1 MGPWSP
7 PIWSRDWGPIEAVN
21 LAVGEDVAEIF
32 GAAVCHA
39 HQFDANWDLV
49 FVFKPP

>member
-1 MGPWSP
+1 MGPQSLLQ
-7 PIWSRDWGPIEAVN
+7 IGGDQGPIEAVN